1 MAVKALSVFC
11 VLVVAGV
18 APAQGQVRSAAV
30 AETPPGLQSLAAVR
44 SAAERA
50 LRRQIDPQLGG
61 VTLNAVALDTRLR
74 LAACPN
80 ALDTLAQPPRG
91 NQARALVRVSC
102 SGAVTWTLNVP
113 VEIRRELDV
122 LVLKRAVARGEILGA
137 ADVVAQKR
145 QVASLTSPYVGR
157 VADLAGR
164 PTRRPLPEGM
174 PVTAEALSAALLIK
188 RGQAV
193 TLTASTAGFEVRAP
207 GRALADASASQ
218 RLRVQNLDSL
228 KVVEGIAES
237 EGVVRVSP

>member
-1 MAVKALSVFC
+1 MAVKTLSVLA
-11 VLVVAGV
+11 VLLAASLADAGFE
-18 APAQGQVRSAAV
+18 ARAQESA
-30 AETPPGLQSLAAVR
+30 GLQSLQAVR

-50 LRRQIDPQLGG
+50 LRRQIDAQLSGI
-61 VTLNAVALDTRLR
+61 TLNAAALDPRLR
-74 LAACPN
+74 LPACAAELE
-80 ALDTLAQPPRG
+80 AFAQPPRG
-91 NQARALVRVSC
+91 NQARALVRVGC
-102 SGAVTWTLNVP
+102 ASGTPWTLNVP

-122 LVLKRAVARGEILGA
+122 LVLRRPVARGEILAA

-145 QVASLTSPYVGR
+145 TVSSLSSPYVGR
-157 VADLAGR
+157 IADLTGR
-164 PTRRPLPEGM
+164 PTRRPLPEGT

-207 GRALADASASQ
+207 GRALADASARQ